1 MWWLVGR
8 LIIAARALAA
18 SRGVQLAAGGIV
30 AADLINLDWLR
41 QQSIRIAPG
50 SDRAAIEQAAR
61 TAASLLGMAGDEVL
75 WPTHRRG
82 ALQGEPITPMYLVV
96 DLTRGRAWFTSRY
109 TSGKAMYRMRRRRFG
124 YRRYGGYRGS
134 YGGSGSVNVMAK

>member
-8 LIIAARALAA
+8 LILAARALAA

-50 SDRAAIEQAAR
+50 SDQAAIEQAAR
-61 TAASLLGMAGDEVL
+61 TAAQLLGMAGDEVL

-82 ALQGEPITPMYLVV
+82 ALQGEPITPMYLTV
-96 DLTRGRAWFTSRY
+96 DLTRGRAWFSTRYYSRK
-109 TSGKAMYRMRRRRFG
+109 SAMRGRRRFG
-124 YRRYGGYRGS
+124 GFRRYGGWRG
-134 YGGSGSVNVMAK
+134 GAGSGSVSVIK

>member
-8 LIIAARALAA
+8 LLIAARALAA

-41 QQSIRIAPG
+41 AQSIRIAPG
-50 SDRAAIEQAAR
+50 SDKAAIEQAAR
-61 TAASLLGMAGDEVL
+61 TAAQLLGMAGDEVL
-75 WPTHRRG
+75 WPYHRRG

-96 DLTRGRAWFTSRY
+96 DLTKGRAWFSSSY
-109 TSGKAMYRMRRRRFG
+109 TKRRRFRRFG
-124 YRRYGGYRGS
+124 YRRRYFGGYNRMGQG
-134 YGGSGSVNVMAK
+134 GGSVVVQK

>member
-8 LIIAARALAA
+8 LILAARALAA

-50 SDRAAIEQAAR
+50 SDQAAIEQAAR
-61 TAASLLGMAGDEVL
+61 TAAQLLGMAGDEVL

-82 ALQGEPITPMYLVV
+82 ALQGEPITPMYLTV
-96 DLTRGRAWFTSRY
+96 DLTRGRAWFSTRYYSRKS
-109 TSGKAMYRMRRRRFG
+109 TRRRFG
-124 YRRYGGYRGS
+124 FRRYGGFRRWG
-134 YGGSGSVNVMAK
+134 GGAGSGSVSVIK

>member
-8 LIIAARALAA
+8 LITAARALAA

-41 QQSIRIAPG
+41 AQGIRIAPG

-61 TAASLLGMAGDEVL
+61 TAAQLLGMAGDEVL
-75 WPTHRRG
+75 WPVHRRG

-96 DLTRGRAWFTSRY
+96 DLTKGRAWFSSRY
-109 TSGKAMYRMRRRRFG
+109 KSTRRRFFRRRFG
-124 YRRYGGYRGS
+124 GYRRWGGGYSRG
-134 YGGSGSVNVMAK
+134 GGTSSVVVK

>member
-8 LIIAARALAA
+8 LILAARALAA
-18 SRGVQLAAGGIV
+18 SRGVQLAAGGVV

-41 QQSIRIAPG
+41 SQSIRIAPG
-50 SDRAAIEQAAR
+50 SDQAAIEQAAR
-61 TAASLLGMAGDEVL
+61 TAAQLLGMAGDEVL

-96 DLTRGRAWFTSRY
+96 DLTRGRAWFSSRY
-109 TSGKAMYRMRRRRFG
+109 YSRKSAMRRRFPF
-124 YRRYGGYRGS
+124 RRWNRWGS
-134 YGGSGSVNVMAK
+134 WGNRAGGGSVVVQK

>member
-41 QQSIRIAPG
+41 TQGIRIAPG

-61 TAASLLGMAGDEVL
+61 TAAQLLGMAGDEVL

-96 DLTRGRAWFTSRY
+96 DLTRGRAWFSSRY
-109 TSGKAMYRMRRRRFG
+109 YSRKSSMRNRFRRFG
-124 YRRYGGYRGS
+124 GYRRWGGYGQRAG
-134 YGGSGSVNVMAK
+134 GGSVVVQK

>member
-8 LIIAARALAA
+8 LILAARALAA

-50 SDRAAIEQAAR
+50 SDQAAIEQAAR
-61 TAASLLGMAGDEVL
+61 TAAQLLGMAGDEVL
-75 WPTHRRG
+75 WPVHRRG
-82 ALQGEPITPMYLVV
+82 ALQGEPITPMYLTV
-96 DLTRGRAWFTSRY
+96 DLTRGRAWFSTRY
-109 TSGKAMYRMRRRRFG
+109 YRRPRRRSF
-124 YRRYGGYRGS
+124 RRYGP
-134 YGGSGSVNVMAK
+134 GGFRRWGGNNQGSVSVIK

>member
-50 SDRAAIEQAAR
+50 SDRAALEQAAR
-61 TAASLLGMAGDEVL
+61 TAAQLLGMAGDEVL

-96 DLTRGRAWFTSRY
+96 DLTKGRAWFTTKYYSAK
-109 TSGKAMYRMRRRRFG
+109 SVRRRRFSG
-124 YRRYGGYRGS
+124 YRRSYGGYRRW
-134 YGGSGSVNVMAK
+134 GGGGGTSSVVVK

>member
-8 LIIAARALAA
+8 LILAARALAA

-50 SDRAAIEQAAR
+50 SDQAAIEQAAR
-61 TAASLLGMAGDEVL
+61 TAAQLLGMAGDEVL

-82 ALQGEPITPMYLVV
+82 ALQGEPITPMYLTV
-96 DLTRGRAWFTSRY
+96 DLTRGRAWFSTRYYSRK
-109 TSGKAMYRMRRRRFG
+109 SARRRPYF
-124 YRRYGGYRGS
+124 RRYMGRRWGGNNQ
-134 YGGSGSVNVMAK
+134 GSVSVIK

>member
-8 LIIAARALAA
+8 LILAARALAS
-18 SRGVQLAAGGIV
+18 SRGVQLASGGIV

-50 SDRAAIEQAAR
+50 SDQAAIEQAAR
-61 TAASLLGMAGDEVL
+61 TAAQLLGMAGDEVL

-82 ALQGEPITPMYLVV
+82 ALQGEPITPMYLTV
-96 DLTRGRAWFTSRY
+96 DLTRGRAWFSTRYYSRK
-109 TSGKAMYRMRRRRFG
+109 SAMRGRKRYSG
-124 YRRYGGYRGS
+124 YRRYGGWNRG
-134 YGGSGSVNVMAK
+134 GAGSVSVIK

>member
-8 LIIAARALAA
+8 LILAARALAA

-50 SDRAAIEQAAR
+50 SDQAAIEQAAR
-61 TAASLLGMAGDEVL
+61 TAAQLLGMAGDEVL

-82 ALQGEPITPMYLVV
+82 ALQGEPITPMYLTV
-96 DLTRGRAWFTSRY
+96 DLTRGRAWFSTRYYSRK
-109 TSGKAMYRMRRRRFG
+109 SARRRSFRP
-124 YRRYGGYRGS
+124 RYGGYRRW
-134 YGGSGSVNVMAK
+134 GGGNSGSVSVIK

>member
-8 LIIAARALAA
+8 LITAARALAA

-41 QQSIRIAPG
+41 AQGIRIAPG

-61 TAASLLGMAGDEVL
+61 TAAQLLGMAGDEVL
-75 WPTHRRG
+75 WPVHRRG

-96 DLTRGRAWFTSRY
+96 DLTKGRAWFSSRY
-109 TSGKAMYRMRRRRFG
+109 KSTKRRYGF
-124 YRRYGGYRGS
+124 RRYGGRFYRNRWN
-134 YGGSGSVNVMAK
+134 SGSAGSSTVVMK

>member
-8 LIIAARALAA
+8 LILAARALAA

-50 SDRAAIEQAAR
+50 SDQAAIEQAAR
-61 TAASLLGMAGDEVL
+61 TAAQLLGMAGDEVL
-75 WPTHRRG
+75 WPVHRRG
-82 ALQGEPITPMYLVV
+82 ALQGEPITPMYLTV
-96 DLTRGRAWFTSRY
+96 DLTRGRAWFSTRY
-109 TSGKAMYRMRRRRFG
+109 YRRPRRRFNSFRRFGG
-124 YRRYGGYRGS
+124 YRRWGGGA
-134 YGGSGSVNVMAK
+134 GSGSVSVIK

>member
-8 LIIAARALAA
+8 LVIAARALAA

-96 DLTRGRAWFTSRY
+96 DLTRGRAWFSTRHISA
-109 TSGKAMYRMRRRRFG
+109 KALFRAKRARRP
-124 YRRYGGYRGS
+124 YYRYGGGGYRS
-134 YGGSGSVNVMAK
+134 GGGQSVVKM

>member
-61 TAASLLGMAGDEVL
+61 TAAQLLGMAGDEVL

-96 DLTRGRAWFTSRY
+96 DLTRGRAWFSSKY
-109 TSGKAMYRMRRRRFG
+109 YSAKSARRRRFSG
-124 YRRYGGYRGS
+124 YRRSYGGYRRW
-134 YGGSGSVNVMAK
+134 GGGGGTSSVVVK

>member
-8 LIIAARALAA
+8 LILAARALAA

-50 SDRAAIEQAAR
+50 SDQAAIEQAAR
-61 TAASLLGMAGDEVL
+61 TAAQLLGMAGDEVL

-82 ALQGEPITPMYLVV
+82 ALQGEPITPMYLTV
-96 DLTRGRAWFTSRY
+96 DLTRGRAWFSSRY
-109 TSGKAMYRMRRRRFG
+109 YSRKSIRRRSFG
-124 YRRYGGYRGS
+124 FRRYGGYRRW
-134 YGGSGSVNVMAK
+134 GGAQSGSVSVIK

>member
-8 LIIAARALAA
+8 LIIASRALAA

-41 QQSIRIAPG
+41 SQAIRIAPG

-61 TAASLLGMAGDEVL
+61 NAAQLLGMAGDEVL
-75 WPTHRRG
+75 WPVHRRG

-96 DLTRGRAWFTSRY
+96 DLTKGRAWFSTRY
-109 TSGKAMYRMRRRRFG
+109 YRRPRRRFFNRPF
-124 YRRYGGYRGS
+124 RRWNNWNRGG
-134 YGGSGSVNVMAK
+134 GGTSSVVVK

>member
-8 LIIAARALAA
+8 LILAARALAA

-50 SDRAAIEQAAR
+50 SDQAVIEQAAR
-61 TAASLLGMAGDEVL
+61 TAAQLLGMAGDEVL

-82 ALQGEPITPMYLVV
+82 ALQGEPITPMYLTV
-96 DLTRGRAWFTSRY
+96 DLTRGRAWFSSRY
-109 TSGKAMYRMRRRRFG
+109 YSRKSSMRRRSFGFRRFGG
-124 YRRYGGYRGS
+124 YRRWGGAQ
-134 YGGSGSVNVMAK
+134 SGSVSVIK

>member
-8 LIIAARALAA
+8 LILAARALAA

-50 SDRAAIEQAAR
+50 SDQAAIEQAAR
-61 TAASLLGMAGDEVL
+61 TAAQLLGMAGDEVL

-82 ALQGEPITPMYLVV
+82 ALQGEPITPMYLTV
-96 DLTRGRAWFTSRY
+96 DLTRGRAWFSSRY
-109 TSGKAMYRMRRRRFG
+109 FSRKSTRRRFGG
-124 YRRYGGYRGS
+124 YRRYGGYRRWG
-134 YGGSGSVNVMAK
+134 GGAGSGSVSVIK